1 MAYRNDNNESYR
13 PIFLLRGI
21 LNVCE
26 LEASMDEK
34 HTFLQS
40 PPGLVV
46 TKIYSLVQI
55 RPVR

>member
-21 LNVCE
+21 LLMYVSWR
-26 LEASMDEK
+26 LLWMRDILSSA
-34 HTFLQS
+34 
-40 PPGLVV
+40 PGLVV

>member
-26 LEASMDEK
+26 LEASMDERET
-34 HTFLQS
+34 TFS
-40 PPGLVV
+40 APGLVV